1 MSSIFLVR
9 HQAAGYVVEF
19 PFASSPSAVQLAP
32 VLAML
37 ASRHGGAH
45 KKTGEPFWHRVEEVP
60 LVGPGEIPSVAVPEP
75 SAGPAKASASADLAG
90 LEMSG
95 RGTVRN
101 P

>member
-1 MSSIFLVR
+1 
-9 HQAAGYVVEF
+9 
-19 PFASSPSAVQLAP
+19 
-32 VLAML
+32 
-37 ASRHGGAH
+37 
-45 KKTGEPFWHRVEEVP
+45 
-60 LVGPGEIPSVAVPEP
+60 VPEP